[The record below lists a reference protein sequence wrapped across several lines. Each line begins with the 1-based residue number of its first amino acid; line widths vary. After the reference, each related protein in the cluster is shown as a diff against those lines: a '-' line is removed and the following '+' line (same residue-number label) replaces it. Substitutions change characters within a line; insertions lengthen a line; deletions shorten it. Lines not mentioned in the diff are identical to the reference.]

1 MQGQYHETTVRSTIS
16 LDGDTV
22 WTIFS
27 DAEDYRR
34 LHFDSRMLCLVSASA
49 PSASI
54 AGSLTPPPPLPPPV
68 EAPPPGPPPPSVMDQ
83 SPPPRM
89 MLPRVA
95 FGSSAAMP
103 ELDTPSGRPSTF
115 VAVSSAASCG
125 NERPVEDGQPS
136 VPLSP
141 VEAPP
146 PGFGIDRL
154 EAADANLQAAAAKK
168 ERVEATFGAV
178 RYAAAEACCMAEEV
192 AVLHSSM
199 LFRNRRS

>member
-1 MQGQYHETTVRSTIS
+1 
-16 LDGDTV
+16 
-22 WTIFS
+22 
-27 DAEDYRR
+27 
-34 LHFDSRMLCLVSASA
+34 
-49 PSASI
+49 
-54 AGSLTPPPPLPPPV
+54 
-68 EAPPPGPPPPSVMDQ
+68 
-83 SPPPRM
+83 
-89 MLPRVA
+89 
-95 FGSSAAMP
+95 MP
-103 ELDTPSGRPSTF
+103 DVDTPSGRPSAF

-192 AVLHSSM
+192 AVLHSSIYALQEQAIM
-199 LFRNRRS
+199 KYIYIYIYKKPLGLKYPSHPFPPLRVM

>member
-1 MQGQYHETTVRSTIS
+1 MIS
-16 LDGDTV
+16 LEEEAV

-34 LHFDSRMLCLVSASA
+34 LHFDSHMLCLVSASA

-95 FGSSAAMP
+95 VGSSVTMP
-103 ELDTPSGRPSTF
+103 ELDTPSGRPSAF
-115 VAVSSAASCG
+115 VADSAAASCG
-125 NERPVEDGQPS
+125 GERPEEDGQPS
-136 VPLSP
+136 VPLSA
-141 VEAPP
+141 VEAQPP
-146 PGFGIDRL
+146 SFGIDRL
-154 EAADANLQAAAAKK
+154 EAGSANLQAAAAKK

-178 RYAAAEACCMAEEV
+178 HYAAAEACCMAEEV
-192 AVLHSSM
+192 AVLRSSM